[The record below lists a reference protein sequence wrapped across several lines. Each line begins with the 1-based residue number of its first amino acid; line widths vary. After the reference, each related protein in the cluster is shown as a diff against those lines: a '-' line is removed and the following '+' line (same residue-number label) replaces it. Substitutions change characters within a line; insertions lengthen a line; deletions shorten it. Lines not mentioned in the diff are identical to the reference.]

1 MALQIIEAVC
11 QWIYNN
17 AHAHKWPTT
26 PTRGKL
32 NKIIIIIVQYLEA
45 QDSTDK
51 DVVSLTLLVNFGT
64 DTL

>member
-1 MALQIIEAVC
+1 MA
-11 QWIYNN
+11 N
-17 AHAHKWPTT
+17 HAHK
-26 PTRGKL
+26 RKIK
-32 NKIIIIIVQYLEA
+32 KIIIIIVQYLEA

>member
-1 MALQIIEAVC
+1 MA
-11 QWIYNN
+11 N
-17 AHAHKWPTT
+17 HDHK
-26 PTRGKL
+26 RKIL
-32 NKIIIIIVQYLEA
+32 KKIIIIIVQYLEA